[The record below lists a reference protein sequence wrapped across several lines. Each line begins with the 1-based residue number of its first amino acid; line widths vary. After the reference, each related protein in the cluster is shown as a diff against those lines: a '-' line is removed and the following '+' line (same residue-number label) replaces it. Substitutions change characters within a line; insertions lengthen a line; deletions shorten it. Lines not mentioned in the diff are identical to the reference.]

1 MVPFHLI
8 SLFSSLISTIMELG
22 NPSKR
27 NRLFIIL
34 SGIFVTN
41 AVLAELVGVKLFSLE
56 KTLDLNWAP
65 IQLFDSSPLGF
76 NFTAGVILWPVVFI
90 TTDIINEYFG
100 HKGVRVIS
108 ILAACLIS
116 YAFFMLFMV
125 TKLSPSDY
133 WLSLYA
139 KTPEGTPFNINDAFT
154 LIFTQGL
161 DIIIASLVAFLIG
174 QLVDVYVFHK
184 IKDRTGDKHI
194 WLRATGSTLVSQLI
208 DSFVVLFLAFYLFK
222 DPAHRWSWSFL
233 LSVCVLNYFYK
244 IFAAIVLTPLLYV
257 AHSLIDRYLEIKK

>member
-1 MVPFHLI
+1 
-8 SLFSSLISTIMELG
+8 MELG
-22 NPSKR
+22 NPQKR
-27 NRLFIIL
+27 NRLFIML
-34 SGIFVTN
+34 SGIFITN

-56 KTLDLNWAP
+56 KTFHLDWAP
-65 IQLFDSSPLGF
+65 VHLFDASPLGF
-76 NFTAGVILWPVVFI
+76 NFTAGVILWPFVFI

-100 HKGVRVIS
+100 HKGVRMIS
-108 ILAACLIS
+108 VLAACLIT
-116 YAFFMLFMV
+116 YAFLLLFVV
-125 TKLSPSDY
+125 TKLAPSDY

-139 KTPEGTPFNINDAFT
+139 TTPEGTPFNINYAFS

-161 DIIIASLVAFLIG
+161 AIIVASLTAFLVG

-184 IKDRTGDKHI
+184 IKERTGDKYI

-233 LSVCVLNYFYK
+233 LSVGLLNYCYK
-244 IFAAIVLTPLLYV
+244 FLAAILLTPLLYA
-257 AHSLIDRYLEIKK
+257 AHGLIDRYLEIKK

>member
-1 MVPFHLI
+1 
-8 SLFSSLISTIMELG
+8 MELG

-27 NRLFIIL
+27 NRLFIVL
-34 SGIFVTN
+34 AGIFITN

-65 IQLFDSSPLGF
+65 VHLFDASPLGF

-90 TTDIINEYFG
+90 TSDIINEYFG
-100 HKGVRVIS
+100 HKGVRIIS

-116 YAFFMLFMV
+116 YAFLMLFIV
-125 TKLSPSDY
+125 TKLAPSDY

-139 KTPEGTPFNINDAFT
+139 TTPEGKTFDINYAFS

-161 DIIIASLVAFLIG
+161 AIIVASLTAFLIG
-174 QLVDVYVFHK
+174 QFVDVYVFHK
-184 IKDRTGDKHI
+184 IKNRTGEKHM

-233 LSVCVLNYFYK
+233 LSVCVLNYCYK
-244 IFAAIVLTPLLYV
+244 FLAAVILTPVLYV
-257 AHSLIDRYLEIKK
+257 AHGVIDKYLEIKK

>member
-1 MVPFHLI
+1 
-8 SLFSSLISTIMELG
+8 MEPG
-22 NPSKR
+22 KPSKR

-34 SGIFVTN
+34 SGIFITN
-41 AVLAELVGVKLFSLE
+41 AVLAELVGIKLFSLE
-56 KTLDLNWAP
+56 KTLGLNWAP
-65 IQLFDSSPLGF
+65 VHLFDATPLGF
-76 NFTAGVILWPVVFI
+76 NFTAGVMLWPVVFI

-100 HKGVRVIS
+100 HKGVRMIS

-116 YAFFMLFMV
+116 YAFFMLFLV
-125 TKLSPSDY
+125 TKLAPSDY

-161 DIIIASLVAFLIG
+161 DIIVASLVAFLVG

-184 IKDRTGDKHI
+184 IKARTGDKHI

-208 DSFVVLFLAFYLFK
+208 DSFVVLFLAFYVFK
-222 DPAHRWSWSFL
+222 DAEHRWSWSFL
-233 LSVCVLNYFYK
+233 LSVGLLNYCYK
-244 IFAAIVLTPLLYV
+244 FAAAVVLTPVLYV
-257 AHSLIDRYLEIKK
+257 VHGVIDRYLEIKK